1 MFDEMRLEI
10 RAYQALV
17 REVDNE
23 IKEVEARYDK
33 EFARV
38 CMLVHVIAQTVHNP
52 KQVIQEVQERLRK
65 DGDVDNN
72 LVQFYCEN
80 YELE

>member
-1 MFDEMRLEI
+1 MSDDIEI

-33 EFARV
+33 EFSRV
-38 CMLVHVIAQTVHNP
+38 CMLVHVISQTVPNP
-52 KQVIQEVQERLRK
+52 KLVIQEVQDRLRK
-65 DGDVDNN
+65 DGDTDNN
-72 LVQFYCEN
+72 LVQFYREN
-80 YELE
+80 YELV

>member
-1 MFDEMRLEI
+1 MNKCIET

-17 REVDNE
+17 RQMDNE
-23 IKEVEARYDK
+23 IKVVEAQYDK

-38 CMLVHVIAQTVHNP
+38 CMLIWVIAETVPNP
-52 KQVIQEVQERLRK
+52 QAVIQEVQDRLNK
-65 DGDVDNN
+65 DGDTDNN
-72 LVQFYCEN
+72 FVQFYREN

>member
-1 MFDEMRLEI
+1 MNKCIET

-17 REVDNE
+17 RQMDNE
-23 IKEVEARYDK
+23 IKVVEAQYDK

-38 CMLVHVIAQTVHNP
+38 CMLIRVIAETVPNP
-52 KQVIQEVQERLRK
+52 QSVIQEVQDRLNK
-65 DGDVDNN
+65 DGDTDNN
-72 LVQFYCEN
+72 FVQFYREN

>member
-1 MFDEMRLEI
+1 MNKCIET

-17 REVDNE
+17 RQMDNE
-23 IKEVEARYDK
+23 IKVVEAQYDK

-38 CMLVHVIAQTVHNP
+38 CMLIRVIAETVP
-52 KQVIQEVQERLRK
+52 DPQSVIQEVQDRLNK
-65 DGDVDNN
+65 DGDIDNN
-72 LVQFYCEN
+72 FVHFYREN

>member
-1 MFDEMRLEI
+1 MLDNLET

-23 IKEVEARYDK
+23 IKEVEVRYDK

-38 CMLVHVIAQTVHNP
+38 CMLVHVIAQTVPNP
-52 KQVIQEVQERLRK
+52 RSVIQEVQDRLEK
-65 DGDVDNN
+65 DGDTNNN
-72 LVQFYCEN
+72 LVQFYREN
-80 YELE
+80 YELV

>member
-1 MFDEMRLEI
+1 MLDNLET

-23 IKEVEARYDK
+23 IKEVEIRYDK

-38 CMLVHVIAQTVHNP
+38 CMLVHVIAQTVPNP
-52 KQVIQEVQERLRK
+52 RSVIQEVQDRLEK
-65 DGDVDNN
+65 DGDTNNN
-72 LVQFYCEN
+72 LVQFYREN
-80 YELE
+80 YELV

>member
-1 MFDEMRLEI
+1 MNECIET

-17 REVDNE
+17 RQMDNE
-23 IKEVEARYDK
+23 IKVVEAQYEK

-38 CMLVHVIAQTVHNP
+38 CMLIRVIAETVPNP
-52 KQVIQEVQERLRK
+52 QSVIQEVQDRLNK
-65 DGDVDNN
+65 DGDIDNN
-72 LVQFYCEN
+72 FVHFYREN

>member
-1 MFDEMRLEI
+1 MSDDIEI

-33 EFARV
+33 EFSRV
-38 CMLVHVIAQTVHNP
+38 CMLVHVIAQTVPNP
-52 KQVIQEVQERLRK
+52 KLVIQEVQDRLEK
-65 DGDVDNN
+65 DGDTNNN
-72 LVQFYCEN
+72 LVQFYREN
-80 YELE
+80 YELV

>member
-1 MFDEMRLEI
+1 MNECIET

-17 REVDNE
+17 RQMDNE
-23 IKEVEARYDK
+23 IKVVEAQYEK

-38 CMLVHVIAQTVHNP
+38 CMLIRVIAETVP
-52 KQVIQEVQERLRK
+52 DPQSVIQEVQDRLNK
-65 DGDVDNN
+65 DGDIDNSF
-72 LVQFYCEN
+72 VQFYREN

>member
-1 MFDEMRLEI
+1 MSDDIEI

-33 EFARV
+33 EFSRV
-38 CMLVHVIAQTVHNP
+38 CMLVHVIAQTVPNP
-52 KQVIQEVQERLRK
+52 KLVIQEVQDRLKK
-65 DGDVDNN
+65 DGDTDNN
-72 LVQFYCEN
+72 LVQFYREN
-80 YELE
+80 YELV

>member
-1 MFDEMRLEI
+1 MNKCIET

-17 REVDNE
+17 RQMDNE
-23 IKEVEARYDK
+23 IKVVEAQYDK

-38 CMLVHVIAQTVHNP
+38 CMLIRVIAETVPNP
-52 KQVIQEVQERLRK
+52 QAIIQEVQDRLNK
-65 DGDVDNN
+65 DGDMDNN
-72 LVQFYCEN
+72 FVQFYREN

>member
-1 MFDEMRLEI
+1 MNKCIET

-17 REVDNE
+17 RQMDNE
-23 IKEVEARYDK
+23 IKVVEAQYDK

-38 CMLVHVIAQTVHNP
+38 CMLIRVISETVINP
-52 KQVIQEVQERLRK
+52 QSVIQEVQDRLNK
-65 DGDVDNN
+65 DGDMDNN
-72 LVQFYCEN
+72 FVQFYREN

>member
-1 MFDEMRLEI
+1 MIKSIEE

-17 REVDNE
+17 RELENE
-23 IKEVEARYDK
+23 IKVVESQYDK

-38 CMLVHVIAQTVHNP
+38 CMLIRVIAETVPNP
-52 KQVIQEVQERLRK
+52 QSVIQEVQDRLNK
-65 DGDVDNN
+65 DGDINN
-72 LVQFYCEN
+72 NFVQFYREN

>member
-1 MFDEMRLEI
+1 MFDDLET

-33 EFARV
+33 EFSRV
-38 CMLVHVIAQTVHNP
+38 CMLVHVIAQTVPNP
-52 KQVIQEVQERLRK
+52 KLVIQEVQDRLRK
-65 DGDVDNN
+65 DGDTDNN
-72 LVQFYCEN
+72 LVQFYREN
-80 YELE
+80 YELV

>member
-1 MFDEMRLEI
+1 MNKSYDT

-17 REVDNE
+17 RELENE
-23 IKEVEARYDK
+23 IKVVETQYDK

-38 CMLVHVIAQTVHNP
+38 CMLIRVIAETIPNP
-52 KQVIQEVQERLRK
+52 KSVIQEVQHRLNK
-65 DGDVDNN
+65 DGDMDNN
-72 LVQFYCEN
+72 FVQFYREN

>member
-1 MFDEMRLEI
+1 MNKCIET

-17 REVDNE
+17 RNLDNE
-23 IKEVEARYDK
+23 IKVVEAQYDK

-38 CMLVHVIAQTVHNP
+38 CMLIRVIAELVPNP
-52 KQVIQEVQERLRK
+52 QSVIQEVQDRLNK
-65 DGDVDNN
+65 DGDTDNN
-72 LVQFYCEN
+72 FVQFYREN

>member
-1 MFDEMRLEI
+1 MNKCIET

-17 REVDNE
+17 RNLDNE
-23 IKEVEARYDK
+23 IKVVEAQYDK

-38 CMLVHVIAQTVHNP
+38 CMLIRVIAELVPNP
-52 KQVIQEVQERLRK
+52 QSVIQEVQDRLNK
-65 DGDVDNN
+65 DGDTDNN
-72 LVQFYCEN
+72 FVQFYRES

>member
-1 MFDEMRLEI
+1 MFNDLET

-33 EFARV
+33 EFSRV
-38 CMLVHVIAQTVHNP
+38 CMLVHVIAQTVPNP
-52 KQVIQEVQERLRK
+52 KLIIQEVQDRLEK
-65 DGDVDNN
+65 DGDTNNN
-72 LVQFYCEN
+72 LVQFYREN
-80 YELE
+80 YELV

>member
-1 MFDEMRLEI
+1 MFDNLET

-23 IKEVEARYDK
+23 IKEVEVRYDK

-38 CMLVHVIAQTVHNP
+38 CMLVHVIAQTVPNP
-52 KQVIQEVQERLRK
+52 RSVIQEVQDRLEK
-65 DGDVDNN
+65 DGDTNNN
-72 LVQFYCEN
+72 LVQFYREN
-80 YELE
+80 YELV

>member
-1 MFDEMRLEI
+1 MLDNLET

-23 IKEVEARYDK
+23 IKEVEVRYDK

-38 CMLVHVIAQTVHNP
+38 CMLVHVIAQTVPNP
-52 KQVIQEVQERLRK
+52 RSVIQEVQDRLEK
-65 DGDVDNN
+65 DGDTNNN
-72 LVQFYCEN
+72 LVQFYREN
-80 YELE
+80 YEMV

>member
-1 MFDEMRLEI
+1 MNKCIET

-17 REVDNE
+17 RQMDNE
-23 IKEVEARYDK
+23 IKVVEAQYDK

-38 CMLVHVIAQTVHNP
+38 CMLIRVIAETVPNS
-52 KQVIQEVQERLRK
+52 QRVIQEVQNRLNK
-65 DGDVDNN
+65 DGDMDNN
-72 LVQFYCEN
+72 FVQFYREN

>member
-1 MFDEMRLEI
+1 MNKCIET

-17 REVDNE
+17 RQMDNE
-23 IKEVEARYDK
+23 IKVVEAQYEK

-38 CMLVHVIAQTVHNP
+38 CMLIQVIAETVPNS
-52 KQVIQEVQERLRK
+52 QRVIQEVQNRLNK
-65 DGDVDNN
+65 NGDTDNN
-72 LVQFYCEN
+72 FVQFYREN

>member
-1 MFDEMRLEI
+1 MSDDIEI

-33 EFARV
+33 EFSRV
-38 CMLVHVIAQTVHNP
+38 CMLVHVIAQTVPNP
-52 KQVIQEVQERLRK
+52 KLVIQEVQDRLRK
-65 DGDVDNN
+65 DGDTDNN
-72 LVQFYCEN
+72 LVQFYREN
-80 YELE
+80 YELV

>member
-1 MFDEMRLEI
+1 MSDDIEI

-33 EFARV
+33 EFSRV
-38 CMLVHVIAQTVHNP
+38 CMLVHVIAQTVLNP
-52 KQVIQEVQERLRK
+52 KLVIQEVQDRLRK
-65 DGDVDNN
+65 DGDTDNN
-72 LVQFYCEN
+72 LVQFYREN
-80 YELE
+80 YELV